1 MGISRGGGGGSLRS
15 TSFLVYE
22 SGALLS
28 CTICTT
34 WRRSSSPSRCR
45 PSASLSMS
53 TWDSDHVRGVSIVIL
68 FFSEENESSLTLF
81 SVRFFFLDPSSPAAA
96 RFDFTPF
103 SSPGTGP
110 DSRRRASRAGLGFL
124 NVYTGER
131 KLAQSMVFHRGPIT
145 HNDVLGFVTG
155 LSKVQVVRNEM
166 LLVGSSESYL
176 HIELTPSFL

>member
-1 MGISRGGGGGSLRS
+1 M
-15 TSFLVYE
+15 
-22 SGALLS
+22 
-28 CTICTT
+28 
-34 WRRSSSPSRCR
+34 
-45 PSASLSMS
+45 
-53 TWDSDHVRGVSIVIL
+53 
-68 FFSEENESSLTLF
+68 
-81 SVRFFFLDPSSPAAA
+81 
-96 RFDFTPF
+96 
-103 SSPGTGP
+103 
-110 DSRRRASRAGLGFL
+110 GFL